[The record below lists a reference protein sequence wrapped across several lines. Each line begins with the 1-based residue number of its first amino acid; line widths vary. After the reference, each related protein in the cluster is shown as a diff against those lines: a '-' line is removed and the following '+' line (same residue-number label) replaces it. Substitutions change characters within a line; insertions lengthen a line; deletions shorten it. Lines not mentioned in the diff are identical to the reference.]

1 MNKLIPIGLLAIVA
15 TACTE
20 APNGLT
26 PSDTWYV
33 KGPTVTLNG
42 KTFTPPQGL
51 ESAYFEGL
59 CFSGRDNGTI
69 EVSRPIEGKICAQG

>member
-1 MNKLIPIGLLAIVA
+1 MHKLIPIGLLAITA
-15 TACTE
+15 AACTK

-26 PSDTWYV
+26 PSDTWYI

-42 KTFTPPQGL
+42 KKFTPPQGL

-59 CFSGRDNGTI
+59 CFSGRDNGMI
-69 EVSRPIEGKICAQG
+69 EVSRPDANKICTQG